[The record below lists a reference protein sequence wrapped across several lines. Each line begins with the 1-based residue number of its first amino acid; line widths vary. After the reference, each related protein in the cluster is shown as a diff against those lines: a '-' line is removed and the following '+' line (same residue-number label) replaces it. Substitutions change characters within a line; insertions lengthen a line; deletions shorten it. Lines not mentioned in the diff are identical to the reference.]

1 LIRAILARREE
12 VEKAREIEEE
22 TKAADQNEKSS
33 SKIATAW
40 RIGEGACSNY
50 IAIIFCYCVTLRI
63 EIWLS
68 RLLEN
73 KKRRLEMA

>member
-33 SKIATAW
+33 SKIATA
-40 RIGEGACSNY
+40 
-50 IAIIFCYCVTLRI
+50 
-63 EIWLS
+63 
-68 RLLEN
+68 
-73 KKRRLEMA
+73 